1 MTRTTTIP
9 ILRWPHFNLMR
20 NGKEVMRSFAC
31 STQLAFSLTKTKYD
45 LMLRP
50 FKKAMAN
57 MQESGQQLRCS
68 IDSVVRA
75 IRAAVAQRD
84 QGRGGGQSCEFVQRS
99 GREQDMGL
107 NDCNPNDPDNH
118 YNPRNPND
126 HNDPTNHYNYFD
138 PSNPDNHYDPTNHY
152 NYFDP
157 SNPDNHYDPTDHNNH
172 FDPKINITIQTIM
185 TYITIKTHPT
195 IVTMMTIMTYMTIIT
210 N

>member
-68 IDSVVRA
+68 IDSVER
-75 IRAAVAQRD
+75 
-84 QGRGGGQSCEFVQRS
+84 FVQPLRNEIKAEEEVKAVNLYNA
-99 GREQDMGL
+99 RVEQDMGL
-107 NDCNPNDPDNH
+107 NDCNP
-118 YNPRNPND
+118 PRKP
-126 HNDPTNHYNYFD
+126 
-138 PSNPDNHYDPTNHY
+138 
-152 NYFDP
+152 
-157 SNPDNHYDPTDHNNH
+157 
-172 FDPKINITIQTIM
+172 
-185 TYITIKTHPT
+185 
-195 IVTMMTIMTYMTIIT
+195 
-210 N
+210 